1 MEIVEHAKKGSIM
14 NIKENFHI
22 YHQNRINML
31 IEEQKTN
38 IQNHTQNEMFEVIT
52 HIRTRPYIT
61 SNA

>member
-1 MEIVEHAKKGSIM
+1 M

-22 YHQNRINML
+22 YHQNRMNML

-38 IQNHTQNEMFEVIT
+38 IQNEMLEVIT